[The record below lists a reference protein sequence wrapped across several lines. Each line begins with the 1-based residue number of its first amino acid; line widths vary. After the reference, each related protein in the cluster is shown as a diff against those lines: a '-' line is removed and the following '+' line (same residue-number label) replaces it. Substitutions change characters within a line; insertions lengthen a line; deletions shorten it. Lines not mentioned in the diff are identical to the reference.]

1 MVVSGADV
9 YIAGHEVNAS
19 GKYVAKYWKNGQST
33 SLSDGTRDAFAND
46 IFVKGSDVY
55 IAGQEIAPGGSTYQA
70 KYWKNGIPVVL
81 TAETQQAIASGIAL
95 IGNDVYVIGER
106 RNLDWTTSITCYW
119 KNGQLVDLSDRSK
132 TAVDQAMTVSGND
145 VYLVWSE
152 AYNSFGQSQ
161 THYNKN
167 LGTPILIRDGTPDVR
182 GNSIAVNR
190 NDIYIAGSGTIGSN
204 NAIIAK
210 YWKKGSP
217 VILSN
222 GQESA
227 FGLSIAILDTDV

>member
-1 MVVSGADV
+1 M
-9 YIAGHEVNAS
+9 Y
-19 GKYVAKYWKNGQST
+19 T
-33 SLSDGTRDAFAND
+33 F
-46 IFVKGSDVY
+46 
-55 IAGQEIAPGGSTYQA
+55 
-70 KYWKNGIPVVL
+70 
-81 TAETQQAIASGIAL
+81 
-95 IGNDVYVIGER
+95 
-106 RNLDWTTSITCYW
+106 
-119 KNGQLVDLSDRSK
+119 
-132 TAVDQAMTVSGND
+132 
-145 VYLVWSE
+145 WSE